1 MVKAELAVDLAADL
15 PATERRIR
23 REMRNS
29 RLLQLLVVELERENA
44 ALRKENKT
52 LRARAEVLLDI
63 MVSFLSPLVILI
75 LESKW

>member
-52 LRARAEVLLDI
+52 LRARADVLLDI
-63 MVSFLSPLVILI
+63 MVRFFIPACNFNS
-75 LESKW
+75 

>member
-52 LRARAEVLLDI
+52 LRARADVLLDI
-63 MVSFLSPLVILI
+63 MVSFFYPRL
-75 LESKW
+75 